1 MFRRHIFPP
10 SLVRP
15 YLIQMDAKIL
25 ENFTLMRSVET
36 QDTIIISFTTITNN
50 FEAQWLLHAPPEV
63 TFTNS
68 TFCPL
73 SVFMCFVW
81 I

>member
-1 MFRRHIFPP
+1 MFRRHVFSP
-10 SLVRP
+10 SLVQP
-15 YLIQMDAKIL
+15 YLTQMDAIIV
-25 ENFTLMRSVET
+25 ENFALMRSVET
-36 QDTIIISFTTITNN
+36 QNTIIISYATITNN
-50 FEAQWLLHAPPEV
+50 FEAQWLLYAPPQV

-68 TFCPL
+68 TFCPH